1 MISAKQPDEATW
13 LFNLQEDPTETRNLA
28 AERPEK
34 LAELK
39 KLLAEHRAA
48 QAPPLWPSLI
58 DSPQLID
65 KHGGMAFESSDE
77 YVYWP
82 Q

>member
-1 MISAKQPDEATW
+1 LISANQPDEATW
-13 LFNLQEDPTETRNLA
+13 LFNLNEDPTETRNLA

-48 QAPPLWPSLI
+48 QTPPLWPSLI

-65 KHGGMAFESSDE
+65 KHGGMAFESGDE
-77 YVYWP
+77 YIYWP